1 MSKIKSEYQD
11 LDKYKNIN
19 DDIWYCKKDTYIRHN
34 PYGPAVIYKNG
45 YKEYVIE
52 NKLHRLD
59 GPAVICSDGE
69 EQYWINDT
77 ELTKEKF

>member
-1 MSKIKSEYQD
+1 MSKIKSEYGD
-11 LDKYKNIN
+11 LDKYNFYG
-19 DDIWYCKKDTYIRHN
+19 DIYYYKKGTSIYHN
-34 PYGPAVIYKNG
+34 PYGPAVMCLEGNTYYYLNG
-45 YKEYVIE
+45 
-52 NKLHRLD
+52 KLHRLD